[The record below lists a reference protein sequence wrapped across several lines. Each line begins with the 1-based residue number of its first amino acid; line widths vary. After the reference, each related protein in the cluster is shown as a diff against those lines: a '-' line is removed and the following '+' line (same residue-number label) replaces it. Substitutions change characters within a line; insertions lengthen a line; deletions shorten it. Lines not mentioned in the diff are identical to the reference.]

1 MARSAFSY
9 GLVPSV
15 KLRRSVFDLSF
26 DHKTTMNA
34 ADLVPVFCKEVV
46 PGDTFSGSATFV
58 ARTSSPL
65 VRPVMDNFFMDIYFF
80 YVPNRIIDKNWENMF
95 GYNSSGPWV
104 PAQPVKVPSVSPEIT
119 NPTGM
124 KDLFT
129 QSLAD
134 YFGDIVPGMSYFS
147 TGELT
152 PVSQYPYRV
161 YAKVYNDWVLSE
173 TTGTPVVVEPSN
185 GSLNGRAFAPNNIFG
200 KPAKIYK
207 THDRFTSA
215 LPAPQRGDPVSIPLS
230 GNAPISGVVPVTNN
244 LSGSYGNGF
253 QPKVFINGSPSAT
266 GFGSLGFIASSG
278 GPSYPMTFKAS
289 SDTSG
294 SPVASRLDLV
304 ADFSRPGSTAEVD
317 LSDVSAAT
325 INDLRFAFQMQRI
338 LERSA
343 IYGARYTEYIQSA
356 FGVHAGDSRLQR
368 AEYLGGSRNP
378 LSVQQVA
385 QTMEGTG
392 DNTLGQVGAFSLSSG
407 RARFSKGIVEHGWI
421 IGLAAIRQFHTYQ
434 QGIPR
439 SHTRFDRFDFY
450 DPSFAHLG
458 YQPIYS
464 YELFATAPKDQI
476 FGYAEAYSD
485 MRRSENMI
493 TGAFRS
499 SMENGFDVWH
509 FGDYYENAPVLND
522 AFLQETPLNID
533 DSLRVPAFDDAGKY
547 TGVPQFLVDFWFDL
561 KAIRPMPVN
570 ARPGMIDHF

>member
-1 MARSAFSY
+1 MFRSAFSY
-9 GLVPSV
+9 GLAPSV

-26 DHKTTMNA
+26 DYKTTMNA

-58 ARTSSPL
+58 ARTTSPM

-95 GYNSSGPWV
+95 GYNPSGPWV
-104 PAQPVKVPSVSPEIT
+104 PAQPVKVPSVYPEIT

-134 YFGDIVPGMSYFS
+134 YFGDIVPGMEYTSAA
-147 TGELT
+147 ELT
-152 PVSQYPYRV
+152 PVSQYPYRA
-161 YAKVYNDWVLSE
+161 YAKIYNDWVVSE
-173 TTGTPVVVEPSN
+173 TTGTPVFVEPSA
-185 GSLNGRAFAPNNIFG
+185 GFLNGRAFAPNNIFG

-215 LPAPQRGDPVSIPLS
+215 LPAPQRGDPVTIPLT
-230 GNAPISGVVPVTNN
+230 GNAPVVTSDTLTD
-244 LSGSYGNGF
+244 LSGISLKWRPTDGTDFRGGAIGGSSSGQALYGGTT
-253 QPKVFINGSPSAT
+253 PS
-266 GFGSLGFIASSG
+266 SLGTIEPANLW
-278 GPSYPMTFKAS
+278 A
-289 SDTSG
+289 
-294 SPVASRLDLV
+294 
-304 ADFSRPGSTAEVD
+304 D

-343 IYGARYTEYIQSA
+343 IYGARYTEYIESA
-356 FGVHAGDSRLQR
+356 FGVKAGDSRLQR

-378 LSVQQVA
+378 LSVQQVS
-385 QTMEGTG
+385 QTVEGEG
-392 DNTLGQVGAFSLSSG
+392 VSTLGSLGAFSLSSG

-458 YQPIYS
+458 YQPIYT

-493 TGAFRS
+493 TGALRS

-509 FGDYYENAPVLND
+509 FGDYYKNAPVLND

-533 DSLRVPAFDDAGKY
+533 GTLSVRAFNADTGKY

>member
-1 MARSAFSY
+1 MRRSAFNY
-9 GLVPSV
+9 GLAPSV

-58 ARTSSPL
+58 ARTSSPM

-80 YVPNRIIDKNWENMF
+80 FVPNRIIDKNWENMF
-95 GYNSSGPWV
+95 GYNPNGPWV
-104 PAQPVKVPSVSPEIT
+104 PASPVKVPEVYPEIT
-119 NPTGM
+119 NPSGM
-124 KDLFT
+124 KDLFS

-134 YFGDIVPGMSYFS
+134 YFGDVVPGMTYASA
-147 TGELT
+147 GQLT
-152 PVSQYPYRV
+152 SVSQYPYRA
-161 YAKVYNDWVLSE
+161 YAKIYNDWVVSE
-173 TTGTPVVVEPSN
+173 TTGTPVLVEPTTAT
-185 GSLNGRAFAPNNIFG
+185 LNGRAWAPNNIFG

-215 LPAPQRGDPVSIPLS
+215 LPAPQRGDPVTIPLT
-230 GNAPISGVVPVTNN
+230 GNAPVVTSETLTN
-244 LSGSYGNGF
+244 LSGVSLKWRPTDGTDFRGGAIGGSSSGQALYG
-253 QPKVFINGSPSAT
+253 GSTPT
-266 GFGSLGFIASSG
+266 SLGTIEPANLW
-278 GPSYPMTFKAS
+278 A
-289 SDTSG
+289 
-294 SPVASRLDLV
+294 
-304 ADFSRPGSTAEVD
+304 D

-343 IYGARYTEYIQSA
+343 IYGARYTEYIESA
-356 FGVHAGDSRLQR
+356 FGVKAGDSRLQR

-378 LSVQQVA
+378 LSVQQVS
-385 QTMEGTG
+385 QTVEGEG
-392 DNTLGQVGAFSLSSG
+392 ANTLGALGAFSLSSG

-464 YELFATAPKDQI
+464 YELFATAPKNQI

-493 TGAFRS
+493 TGALRS
-499 SMENGFDVWH
+499 TMENGFDVWH
-509 FGDYYENAPVLND
+509 FGDYYKNAPVLND

-533 DSLRVPAFDDAGKY
+533 GTLSVRAFNADTGTY

-570 ARPGMIDHF
+570 ARPGLIDHF

>member
-1 MARSAFSY
+1 MRRSAFNY
-9 GLVPSV
+9 GLAPSI

-58 ARTSSPL
+58 ARTTSPM

-80 YVPNRIIDKNWENMF
+80 FVPNRIIDKNWENMF
-95 GYNSSGPWV
+95 GYNPNGPWV
-104 PAQPVKVPSVSPEIT
+104 PASPVKVPEVYPEIT
-119 NPTGM
+119 NPSGM
-124 KDLFT
+124 KDLFS

-134 YFGDIVPGMSYFS
+134 YFGDVVPGMTYASA
-147 TGELT
+147 GQLT
-152 PVSQYPYRV
+152 PVSQYPYRA
-161 YAKVYNDWVLSE
+161 YAKIYNDWVVSE
-173 TTGTPVVVEPSN
+173 TTGTPVLVEPTTAT
-185 GSLNGRAFAPNNIFG
+185 LNGRAWAPNNIFG

-215 LPAPQRGDPVSIPLS
+215 LPAPQRGDPVTIPLT
-230 GNAPISGVVPVTNN
+230 GNAPVLPGEDHTTGSFSPGMKTSLVTGVAQSGFHA
-244 LSGSYGNGF
+244 LYQADIASGS
-253 QPKVFINGSPSAT
+253 
-266 GFGSLGFIASSG
+266 SG
-278 GPSYPMTFKAS
+278 QI
-289 SDTSG
+289 
-294 SPVASRLDLV
+294 V
-304 ADFSRPGSTAEVD
+304 ADGVGGAVTGPLGIYPTNLWAD

-343 IYGARYTEYIQSA
+343 IYGARYTEYIESA
-356 FGVHAGDSRLQR
+356 FGVKAGDSRLQR

-378 LSVQQVA
+378 LSVQQVS
-385 QTMEGTG
+385 QTVEGEG
-392 DNTLGQVGAFSLSSG
+392 SNTLGSLGAFSLSSG

-464 YELFATAPKDQI
+464 YELFATAPKNQI

-493 TGAFRS
+493 TGALRS
-499 SMENGFDVWH
+499 TMENGLDVWH
-509 FGDYYENAPVLND
+509 FGDYFKNAPVLND
-522 AFLQETPLNID
+522 AFLRETPLNID
-533 DSLRVPAFDDAGKY
+533 GTLSVRAFNADTGIY

-570 ARPGMIDHF
+570 ARPGLIDHF

>member
-9 GLVPSV
+9 GLAPSV

-58 ARTSSPL
+58 ARTSTPM

-95 GYNSSGPWV
+95 GYNPSGPWV
-104 PAQPVKVPSVSPEIT
+104 PAQPVKVPSVFPEIT

-134 YFGDIVPGMSYFS
+134 YFGDIVPGMTYASAA
-147 TGELT
+147 ELT
-152 PVSQYPYRV
+152 PVSQYPYRA
-161 YAKVYNDWVLSE
+161 YAKIYNDWVVSE
-173 TTGTPVVVEPSN
+173 TTGTPVFVEPSA
-185 GSLNGRAFAPNNIFG
+185 GFLNGRAFSPSNIFG

-215 LPAPQRGDPVSIPLS
+215 LPAPQRGDPVTIPLT
-230 GNAPISGVVPVTNN
+230 GNAPVVTSETLTD
-244 LSGSYGNGF
+244 LSGFPLKWRSTDGTDFRGGAIGGSSSGQALYGGTT
-253 QPKVFINGSPSAT
+253 PS
-266 GFGSLGFIASSG
+266 SLGTIEPANLW
-278 GPSYPMTFKAS
+278 A
-289 SDTSG
+289 
-294 SPVASRLDLV
+294 
-304 ADFSRPGSTAEVD
+304 D

-385 QTMEGTG
+385 QTMEGQG
-392 DNTLGQVGAFSLSSG
+392 DNNLGQVGAFSLSSG
-407 RARFSKGIVEHGWI
+407 RARFSKGFVEHGWV

-509 FGDYYENAPVLND
+509 FGDYYENAPILND

-533 DSLRVPAFDDAGKY
+533 GSLRVHAFDDTGKY
-547 TGVPQFLVDFWFDL
+547 TGMPQFLVDFWFDL

>member
-1 MARSAFSY
+1 MAYSRRRSDFSY
-9 GLVPSV
+9 GLAPSV
-15 KLRRSVFDLSF
+15 RLRRSVFDLSF

-34 ADLVPVFCKEVV
+34 ADLVPVFLKEVV

-58 ARTSSPL
+58 ARTSTPM

-80 YVPNRIIDKNWENMF
+80 FVPNRIIDSKWENMF
-95 GYNSSGPWV
+95 GYNPSGPWV
-104 PAQPVKVPSVSPEIT
+104 PAQPVKVPSVLPEIT
-119 NPTGM
+119 NPSGM

-134 YFGDIVPGMSYFS
+134 YFGDIVPGMEYASAS
-147 TGELT
+147 ELT

-161 YAKVYNDWVLSE
+161 YAKVYNDWVVSE
-173 TTGTPVVVEPSN
+173 TTGTPVVVEPLS
-185 GSLNGRAFAPNNIFG
+185 GTLNGRPFGPNNIFG

-215 LPAPQRGDPVSIPLS
+215 LPAPQRGDPVTIPLT
-230 GNAPISGVVPVTNN
+230 GNAPVVTSETLTD
-244 LSGSYGNGF
+244 LSG
-253 QPKVFINGSPSAT
+253 I
-266 GFGSLGFIASSG
+266 SLKWRPTDGTNFRG
-278 GPSYPMTFKAS
+278 GAI
-289 SDTSG
+289 G
-294 SPVASRLDLV
+294 
-304 ADFSRPGSTAEVD
+304 GSTAGQALYGGTTPSSLGTIEPANLWAD

-385 QTMEGTG
+385 QTMEGQG
-392 DNTLGQVGAFSLSSG
+392 DNNLGQVGAFSLSSG

-499 SMENGFDVWH
+499 TMENGFDVWH
-509 FGDYYENAPVLND
+509 FGDYYKNAPVLND

-533 DSLRVPAFDDAGKY
+533 GSLRVHAFDDSGKY